1 MFKWIKAT
9 KNINYWKNRI
19 YKDYGIV
26 YKIPFSMRFS
36 KLYYKIAK
44 QIANE
49 YWKLAEKEAHKKYMS
64 KSYVNNKKAICNIS
78 SYDRELMQ
86 KYDLTEYDVKCGKKY
101 LSAFGKA
108 SCMVLDSVVL
118 PQNPEKLLL
127 DDEKLTMQ
135 EALDGQKYMSALWR
149 DALNPVTT
157 AEYINSMNNVCAAYR
172 AAYGV
177 KE

>member
-1 MFKWIKAT
+1 MFKWIKET
-9 KNINYWKNRI
+9 KSINYWKKRI
-19 YKDYGIV
+19 YKEFGIV
-26 YKIPFSMRFS
+26 YKIPFSMHFS

-49 YWKLAEKEAHKKYMS
+49 YYELVEKDAKERYATMRH
-64 KSYVNNKKAICNIS
+64 NETINNIS

-108 SCMVLDSVVL
+108 SCMVLGSVVL